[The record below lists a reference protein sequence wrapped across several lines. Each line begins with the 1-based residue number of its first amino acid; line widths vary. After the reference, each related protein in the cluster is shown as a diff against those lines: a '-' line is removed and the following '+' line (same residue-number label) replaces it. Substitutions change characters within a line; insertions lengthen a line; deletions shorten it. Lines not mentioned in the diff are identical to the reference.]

1 MDKEEIFINFIKKSS
16 IKLLPESGKSSFIF
30 IIKINEEEESPYT
43 NFYSEKVNEI
53 AMKLI
58 LFTKDDFYKIYG
70 DDENNNDSEKI
81 KISNSSDYDIID
93 FIDER
98 NIETEKSFLN
108 EINMQNKC
116 YDNSILKLNPICP
129 KIFFSHSIDNDYKSD
144 LLNFLF
150 EKSDDFFSHNI
161 LKKINDSLRIYE
173 LLQIGFIA
181 MEYLGENYCT
191 LYDLKNDVDLRLYKN
206 IARREL
212 ARFSELGFLHNDY
225 IETNLMVNK
234 KMKKVFIIDFGRVT
248 EIEENYKKLI
258 DEYLETKR
266 WYSVF
271 SIITMKTYQWLE
283 DNSFDANYYI
293 HYYKWLN
300 DISNRDFE
308 ILNTL

>member
-1 MDKEEIFINFIKKSS
+1 MDEEEIFINFIKKSS

-30 IIKINEEEESPYT
+30 IIKINEEEESPYN

-58 LFTKDDFYKIYG
+58 LFTKEDFYKIY
-70 DDENNNDSEKI
+70 DNDKNNNESIKI

-108 EINMQNKC
+108 EIDMQNKC
-116 YDNSILKLNPICP
+116 YDKSVLNLNPICP
-129 KIFFSHSIDNDYKSD
+129 KIFFSDIIDNNYRSD
-144 LLNFLF
+144 FINFLF

-181 MEYLGENYCT
+181 MEYLGKNYCT
-191 LYDLKNDVDLRLYKN
+191 LYDLKNDIDFKLYKN

-212 ARFSELGFLHNDY
+212 VRFSEFGFLHNDY

-234 KMKKVFIIDFGRVT
+234 ELKKVFIIDFGRVT
-248 EIEENYKKLI
+248 EIEEDYKKLI

-283 DNSFDANYYI
+283 DNRFDANYYI

-300 DISNRDFE
+300 DISNRDLE
-308 ILNTL
+308 ILATL

>member
-1 MDKEEIFINFIKKSS
+1 MDDEDIFINFIKKSS
-16 IKLLPESGKSSFIF
+16 VKLLTESGKSSFIF
-30 IIKINEEEESPYT
+30 IIKISEEEEESPYT

-58 LFTKDDFYKIYG
+58 LFTHDDFYKIY
-70 DDENNNDSEKI
+70 DDPNNNSEKI
-81 KISNSSDYDIID
+81 KISNTSDYDIID
-93 FIDER
+93 FIDGR

-116 YDNSILKLNPICP
+116 YDKSILKLNPICP
-129 KIFFSHSIDNDYKSD
+129 KIFFSDVIQNDYRSD
-144 LLNFLF
+144 FINFLF

-161 LKKINDSLRIYE
+161 LKKINHSLRIYE

-181 MEYLGENYCT
+181 MEYLGKDYST
-191 LYDLKNDVDLRLYKN
+191 LYDLKNDVDLKLYKN

-212 ARFSELGFLHNDY
+212 IRFSELGFLHNDY
-225 IETNLMVNK
+225 IETNFMVNK
-234 KMKKVFIIDFGRVT
+234 KIKKVFIIDFGRVT
-248 EIEENYKKLI
+248 EIDEDYKKLI

-266 WYSVF
+266 WASVF

-283 DNSFDANYYI
+283 DNRFDANYYI
-293 HYYKWLN
+293 NYYRWVN

-308 ILNTL
+308 ILATL

>member
-1 MDKEEIFINFIKKSS
+1 MDDEEIFINFIKKSS
-16 IKLLPESGKSSFIF
+16 IKLLPETGKSSFIF
-30 IIKINEEEESPYT
+30 IIKINDEEESPYT
-43 NFYSEKVNEI
+43 NFYLEKVNEI

-58 LFTKDDFYKIYG
+58 LFTKDDFYKLY
-70 DDENNNDSEKI
+70 DDIENNNSEKI

-93 FIDER
+93 FIDKK

-108 EINMQNKC
+108 EIDMQNKC
-116 YDNSILKLNPICP
+116 YNNSILKLNPICP
-129 KIFFSHSIDNDYKSD
+129 KIFFSHSIDNNYRSD
-144 LLNFLF
+144 FLNFLF
-150 EKSDDFFSHNI
+150 EKSNDVYSRNI
-161 LKKINDSLRIYE
+161 LKKINDSIRIYE

-181 MEYLGENYCT
+181 MEYLEKNYCT
-191 LYDLKNDVDLRLYKN
+191 LYELRNDVDLKLYKN

-212 ARFSELGFLHNDY
+212 VRFSELGFLHNDY

-248 EIEENYKKLI
+248 EIEEDYKKLI

-283 DNSFDANYYI
+283 DNNFDANYYI
-293 HYYKWLN
+293 NYYKWLN

>member
-181 MEYLGENYCT
+181 MEYLGKNYCT

>member
-1 MDKEEIFINFIKKSS
+1 MDEEEIFIKFIEKSS
-16 IKLLPESGKSSFIF
+16 IKLLPENGKSSFIF

-53 AMKLI
+53 AMKFI
-58 LFTKDDFYKIYG
+58 LFTKDDFYKLY
-70 DDENNNDSEKI
+70 DDAENNNSEQI
-81 KISNSSDYDIID
+81 KISNTSDYDIID
-93 FIDER
+93 FIDGR

-116 YDNSILKLNPICP
+116 YDKSILKLNPICP
-129 KIFFSHSIDNDYKSD
+129 KIFFSDVIQNDYRSD
-144 LLNFLF
+144 FINFLF

-161 LKKINDSLRIYE
+161 LKKINHSLRIYE

-181 MEYLGENYCT
+181 MEYLGKDYST
-191 LYDLKNDVDLRLYKN
+191 LYDLKNDSDLKLYKN

-212 ARFSELGFLHNDY
+212 VRFSELGFLHNDY
-225 IETNLMVNK
+225 IETNFMVNK

-248 EIEENYKKLI
+248 EIDEHNKKLI

-266 WYSVF
+266 WSSVF

-283 DNSFDANYYI
+283 DNRFDANYYI
-293 HYYKWLN
+293 NYYKWLN

-308 ILNTL
+308 ILATL